1 MAAIGS
7 PTWKPG
13 RVNVHDLPT
22 PALLVDVEAFEHN
35 VTTMSAARPGAQLR
49 PHVKAFKSTALAAEL
64 SRAGHQG
71 FCAATPREILGMADA
86 GLGEDLLLANEVI
99 DPSALRA
106 MASCE
111 GRVTVAV
118 DSAETVDAAAHNGI
132 TEVLIDVDVG
142 CFRCGCAPEEAG
154 RLADR
159 ARARGL
165 EVRGVMGYE
174 GHLMME
180 PNESRTDRVAEAMGL
195 LLDAHRSV
203 GGEVISGGGT
213 GTWNRNHWVTELQA
227 GSYTLMD
234 THYDAAGVGFA
245 KALSLRLTVVSVNR
259 TGGWAAAD
267 GGLKALGM
275 DHGNA
280 SIDGASVWY
289 HADEHTVFSMDDGAP
304 LPAVGSPVTV
314 WPAHVD
320 PTVSQHEQL
329 WVHQAGE
336 VVACWPIDLR
346 GW

>member
-213 GTWNRNHWVTELQA
+213 GTCRENTWITELQA
-227 GSYTLMD
+227 GSFTLMD
-234 THYDAAGVGFA
+234 SAYGSTDLPFRQ
-245 KALSLRLTVVSVNR
+245 ALFLWLTVISVNPR
-259 TGGWAAAD
+259 GWAVAD
-267 GGLKALGM
+267 GGLKALAM
-275 DHGNA
+275 DHGDPTVVGFDVLYC
-280 SIDGASVWY
+280 S
-289 HADEHTVFSMDDGAP
+289 DEHITFVPRPDGS
-304 LPAVGSPVTV
+304 LPSVGDRIRVV
-314 WPAHVD
+314 PAHVD
-320 PTVSQHEQL
+320 PTVAKHERMHLVRGDDVVGL
-329 WVHQAGE
+329 WPV
-336 VVACWPIDLR
+336 DLR
-346 GW
+346 NW